1 MAENRRSAAA
11 IPVPVPEFLFVLQPE
26 FPMNALILAGEAL
39 RIANQNSGRELF
51 RWRFLSETGLP
62 EIGRAHV

>member
-51 RWRFLSETGLP
+51 WLAMRRDRKSTRLNSSHT
-62 EIGRAHV
+62 